1 MNVLLLNIISG
12 VLILITFLLI
22 TVFDYKDNK
31 KKDKASKIYLLKW
44 NNVSIS
50 CFF

>member
-1 MNVLLLNIISG
+1 MNVLLLNIIGG

-31 KKDKASKIYLLKW
+31 KR
-44 NNVSIS
+44 
-50 CFF
+50 

>member
-31 KKDKASKIYLLKW
+31 KKR
-44 NNVSIS
+44 
-50 CFF
+50 